1 MKEGMYTLG
10 GQDVVV
16 KGSSARLKNGVLAGS
31 ILTLDKAVKNI
42 YKNLN
47 VPLFEVIKMA
57 SYNPAVHCNVQNR
70 KGIIKEGYDADLIL
84 FDDDINIKKVFVLGR
99 EV

>member
-1 MKEGMYTLG
+1 
-10 GQDVVV
+10 
-16 KGSSARLKNGVLAGS
+16 
-31 ILTLDKAVKNI
+31 
-42 YKNLN
+42 
-47 VPLFEVIKMA
+47 MA